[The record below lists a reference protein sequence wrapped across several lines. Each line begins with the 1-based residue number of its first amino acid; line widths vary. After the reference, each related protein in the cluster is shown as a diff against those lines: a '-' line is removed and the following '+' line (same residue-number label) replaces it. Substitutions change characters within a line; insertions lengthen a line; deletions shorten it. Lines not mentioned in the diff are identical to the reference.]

1 MVARSGANVVDD
13 HHAMHSRKLHP
24 HDEKWRIVQGLVSI
38 AAPHDGEPDSLVTRR
53 ASTTVSPMSNP
64 GRILLVDDEDAVR
77 RVAARMLRHAG
88 YDVATAS
95 DGQEAVDMIR
105 AEPARF
111 DLVVLDGNTPRM
123 NGLHAAQLI
132 REIRA
137 DLPLV
142 LASGYFD
149 GSKEEM
155 LAREIFSGVIAKPYD
170 IASLSSA
177 IAALLRN
184 AD

>member
-1 MVARSGANVVDD
+1 
-13 HHAMHSRKLHP
+13 
-24 HDEKWRIVQGLVSI
+24 
-38 AAPHDGEPDSLVTRR
+38 
-53 ASTTVSPMSNP
+53 
-64 GRILLVDDEDAVR
+64 
-77 RVAARMLRHAG
+77 MLRHAG

-105 AEPARF
+105 AEAARF
-111 DLVVLDGNTPRM
+111 DLVVLDGNMPRM
-123 NGLHAAQLI
+123 NGLHAARLI
-132 REIRA
+132 REIRS